1 MNGGTSSVPEPGH
14 AQALGQGHAQ
24 PSQTS
29 PSGGGFVAV
38 NARQHHTSNGHGH
51 GHGHSHG
58 HGTSSSTR
66 HELLSKFHTLS
77 ERRPSS
83 QPPHS
88 SAEAR
93 RPSLSGHGV
102 SHPSTPVPHAV
113 RAPSKPA
120 EALQGAPP
128 NAARPSHLLSESELH
143 SVMNS
148 PVPIPNTPSSLLLAS
163 SQRASQQPE
172 KDDGGPFKV
181 EMVHRMESLAK
192 GDRIIPP
199 CDRCRRLHMDCL
211 KNLTA
216 CMGCTKKHAKC
227 SWKEVREGELR
238 GGFTYP
244 PGTTSNG
251 QSETSDH
258 ESHDRASTASPA
270 MLSPPRHG
278 LTPSHVSTSTGQHT
292 PQHHSSH
299 HLQSEQQPQQPS
311 HHDSQHDSRI
321 PSTRNS
327 PPERERER
335 DRNVETQL
343 QEAAQSSLA
352 HANARLGNS
361 EGKNTEYPNQT
372 MVA

>member
-270 MLSPPRHG
+270 MLSPPRH
-278 LTPSHVSTSTGQHT
+278 
-292 PQHHSSH
+292 